1 MAENLILLFC
11 ILFFVGILD
20 FALMNLC
27 GFCDLNYF
35 ECLNNL
41 WTTPCCEVEVDG
53 LRIIFVEKSDLNE
66 NSS

>member
-1 MAENLILLFC
+1 
-11 ILFFVGILD
+11 
-20 FALMNLC
+20 MNLC

-41 WTTPCCEVEVDG
+41 WTTLCCEVEVDG